1 MLLTMNNINKSFV
14 GNPVLKNV
22 AFELADAEIHALV
35 GLNGAGK
42 STLIN
47 ILSGVFPADSGTI
60 TFGGRQVQFKSPREA
75 LAEGIFTV
83 YQATNLLPDL
93 TVAEN
98 IFLNDMQKRGG
109 LIHYKK
115 MYADA
120 RAQFEKMGYALDAAR
135 KVRGLSTSERY
146 MVSTARA
153 YLSDARVFIMDEPMI
168 NLAAAEKEIFVRF
181 MKEMRAQGRSIIYIT
196 HNIGEVLSLCDRVT
210 ALRDG
215 KNVAVCSTKGLSAG
229 RLSYLISGNES
240 LRLYPPKAARQDKI
254 LLETSHLSMGSVLHD
269 ISLRLYAGE
278 ILGITGLTGSGRTAL
293 IKTIFGEFEMDSGRL
308 KLRGE
313 ELELKNATDA
323 VNHGFGYVNENRMDA
338 GLFLDMG
345 VAANLTI
352 SALEDIRR
360 GIFLDLRQEMEEV
373 VDQSIELNLKMD
385 SLHQEIRFLSGGNQQ
400 KVMVGRSLIS
410 NASILLLDEP
420 TKGIDIVSR
429 SEIYI
434 VMNELAAD
442 GKGIILVSS
451 DMDEIA
457 GLCDRALVMRNGRLV
472 AELPE
477 EELPR
482 LTEYM

>member
-1 MLLTMNNINKSFV
+1 MNHINKSFS

-22 AFELADAEIHALV
+22 VFELENAEIHALV

-42 STLIN
+42 STLVN
-47 ILSGVFPADSGTI
+47 ILSGVFPADSGI
-60 TFGGRQVQFKSPREA
+60 IILDGRRIAFESPREA
-75 LAEGIFTV
+75 LAAGIFTV

-98 IFLNDMQKRGG
+98 IFLNGMQKKHG
-109 LIHYKK
+109 LIDHKK
-115 MYADA
+115 MEEDA
-120 RAQFEKMGYALDAAR
+120 RAQFERMGYKLEAA
-135 KVRGLSTSERY
+135 KKIKELSISERY

-153 YLSDARVFIMDEPMI
+153 YLSNARIFILDEPMI

-210 ALRDG
+210 VLRDG
-215 KNVAVCSTKGLSAG
+215 KNVEVCSTESLSEN

-240 LRLYPPKAARQDKI
+240 LRLYTPKTAREDKI
-254 LLETSHLSMGSVLHD
+254 LLEISHLSLEPVLHD
-269 ISLRLYAGE
+269 ISFRLYAGE

-293 IKTIFGEFEMDSGRL
+293 IKTIFGEFEKDSGCL

-313 ELELKNATDA
+313 ELELKNVTDA

-434 VMNELAAD
+434 VMNELAAA
-442 GKGIILVSS
+442 GKGIILVSA
-451 DMDEIA
+451 DMDELA
-457 GLCDRALVMRNGRLV
+457 GLCDRVLVLKNGRIT
-472 AELPE
+472 AELQE
-477 EELPR
+477 KEFSCLADM
-482 LTEYM
+482 LA

>member
-1 MLLTMNNINKSFV
+1 M
-14 GNPVLKNV
+14 
-22 AFELADAEIHALV
+22 
-35 GLNGAGK
+35 
-42 STLIN
+42 
-47 ILSGVFPADSGTI
+47 
-60 TFGGRQVQFKSPREA
+60 
-75 LAEGIFTV
+75 
-83 YQATNLLPDL
+83 
-93 TVAEN
+93 
-98 IFLNDMQKRGG
+98 
-109 LIHYKK
+109 
-115 MYADA
+115 
-120 RAQFEKMGYALDAAR
+120 
-135 KVRGLSTSERY
+135 
-146 MVSTARA
+146 
-153 YLSDARVFIMDEPMI
+153 
-168 NLAAAEKEIFVRF
+168 
-181 MKEMRAQGRSIIYIT
+181 
-196 HNIGEVLSLCDRVT
+196 
-210 ALRDG
+210 
-215 KNVAVCSTKGLSAG
+215 
-229 RLSYLISGNES
+229 
-240 LRLYPPKAARQDKI
+240 
-254 LLETSHLSMGSVLHD
+254 
-269 ISLRLYAGE
+269 
-278 ILGITGLTGSGRTAL
+278 
-293 IKTIFGEFEMDSGRL
+293 
-308 KLRGE
+308 
-313 ELELKNATDA
+313 
-323 VNHGFGYVNENRMDA
+323 NHGFGYVNENRMDA

>member
-14 GNPVLKNV
+14 GNQVLKNV
-22 AFELADAEIHALV
+22 TFELAAAEIHALV

-60 TFGGRQVQFKSPREA
+60 TFGGRQVQFESPREA

-120 RAQFEKMGYALDAAR
+120 RAQFEKMGYALDVAQ
-135 KVRGLSTSERY
+135 KVGDLSISERY

-153 YLSDARVFIMDEPMI
+153 YLSNARVFIMDEPMI

-181 MKEMRAQGRSIIYIT
+181 MKEMRTQGRSVLYIT
-196 HNIGEVLSLCDRVT
+196 HNIGEVLLLCDRVT

-215 KNVAVCSTKGLSAG
+215 KNVAVCSTQGLSAS

-254 LLETSHLSMGSVLHD
+254 LLEISHLNMGSVLHD
-269 ISLRLYAGE
+269 INLRLYAGE

-338 GLFLDMG
+338 GLFPDMG

-352 SALEDIRR
+352 SALEDIRK

-434 VMNELAAD
+434 IMNELAAA

-457 GLCDRALVMRNGRLV
+457 GLCGRALVMKNGRLT
-472 AELPE
+472 AELRE

-482 LTEYM
+482 LGEYM

>member
-1 MLLTMNNINKSFV
+1 MTW
-14 GNPVLKNV
+14 
-22 AFELADAEIHALV
+22 
-35 GLNGAGK
+35 
-42 STLIN
+42 
-47 ILSGVFPADSGTI
+47 
-60 TFGGRQVQFKSPREA
+60 
-75 LAEGIFTV
+75 
-83 YQATNLLPDL
+83 
-93 TVAEN
+93 
-98 IFLNDMQKRGG
+98 
-109 LIHYKK
+109 
-115 MYADA
+115 
-120 RAQFEKMGYALDAAR
+120 
-135 KVRGLSTSERY
+135 
-146 MVSTARA
+146 
-153 YLSDARVFIMDEPMI
+153 
-168 NLAAAEKEIFVRF
+168 
-181 MKEMRAQGRSIIYIT
+181 
-196 HNIGEVLSLCDRVT
+196 
-210 ALRDG
+210 
-215 KNVAVCSTKGLSAG
+215 
-229 RLSYLISGNES
+229 
-240 LRLYPPKAARQDKI
+240 
-254 LLETSHLSMGSVLHD
+254 
-269 ISLRLYAGE
+269 
-278 ILGITGLTGSGRTAL
+278 
-293 IKTIFGEFEMDSGRL
+293 
-308 KLRGE
+308 
-313 ELELKNATDA
+313 
-323 VNHGFGYVNENRMDA
+323 
-338 GLFLDMG
+338 G

>member
-1 MLLTMNNINKSFV
+1 MLLTMNNINKSFFDIR
-14 GNPVLKNV
+14 VLKDV
-22 AFELADAEIHALV
+22 SFQLEQAEIHALV

-47 ILSGVFPADSGTI
+47 ILSGVFPADSGEI
-60 TFGGRQVQFKSPREA
+60 TFCEERLKVESPREA
-75 LAEGIFTV
+75 LEKGIFTI

-93 TVAEN
+93 TAAEN
-98 IFLNDMQKRGG
+98 IFLTDIPQKNG
-109 LIHYKK
+109 IISYKTL
-115 MYADA
+115 YAK
-120 RAQFEKMGYALDAAR
+120 AQEQMNRMGYALDVTK
-135 KVRGLSTSERY
+135 KVRDLSTSERY
-146 MVSTARA
+146 MVSVARA
-153 YLSDARVFIMDEPMI
+153 YKSGAKLFIMDEPMI
-168 NLAAAEKEIFVRF
+168 NLASEEKEIFIRF
-181 MKEMRAQGRSIIYIT
+181 MREMKTRGSSIIYIT
-196 HNIGEVLSLCDRVT
+196 HSITEVLGLCDSVSV
-210 ALRDG
+210 LRDG
-215 KNVAVCSTKGLSAG
+215 KNVAVCSTKGLKSE

-240 LRLYPPKAARQDKI
+240 LRLYPPKVKCREKI
-254 LLETSHLSMGSVLHD
+254 LLEISGLRLENILHD
-269 ISLRLYAGE
+269 ISFKLRAGE

-293 IKTIFGEFEMDSGRL
+293 IKTVFGEFEMDAGSL
-308 KLRGE
+308 FLRGKE
-313 ELELKNATDA
+313 VELKNATDA
-323 VNHGFGYVNENRMDA
+323 VSHGFGYVNENRMDA

-360 GIFLDLRQEMEEV
+360 GIFLDLKQEMEEV

-434 VMNELAAD
+434 VMNELAAE

-457 GLCDRALVMRNGRLV
+457 GLCDRALILKNGRIV

-477 EELPR
+477 EELSHI
-482 LTEYM
+482 TQYI